1 MVVPWAKNA
10 ENESHVSDSE
20 SNPGLQCESGAV
32 PLLETVW
39 KKKQKMQV
47 SHRIKTGKIAWQK
60 REITAGITLS

>member
-1 MVVPWAKNA
+1 MKVMSPTQSRIQAFSVKVELCHCLKPF
-10 ENESHVSDSE
+10 E
-20 SNPGLQCESGAV
+20 
-32 PLLETVW
+32 